1 MTNLFEVILLI
12 AIFSFGILFFGI
24 LLNPFVILFIYIW
37 LNEL

>member
-1 MTNLFEVILLI
+1 MTNLFEVIL
-12 AIFSFGILFFGI
+12 FSFGILFFGI